1 MTALPTTSIAE
12 SLNRDCVCQT
22 LDAKRL
28 QQQWQADPA
37 LSSVNESILTQ
48 RPHLFSATSVFISQ
62 AQYQQMQAL
71 VSAVEQVVDLPAYRQ
86 TVLDDAPAIAQQANP
101 TRGVFLGYDFHL
113 SPEGVRLIEIN
124 TNAGGALLNTFLAR
138 AQTACCQDMA
148 WASAANIKLANLEK
162 TFFAMFSQE
171 WQRQRGTQPLRQI
184 AIIDDEPN
192 NQYLC
197 PEFQLFQQ
205 LFQSLGVQAVV
216 IDARELTWH
225 DGKLWANERPIDLV
239 YNRLTDFYLEDS
251 AHLAL
256 KMAYKANAVVL
267 TPHPQAHALYANK
280 HNLVR
285 LSDAQSL
292 AQLGISGALQ
302 QTLVNT
308 IPTTE
313 TINPAKAEDLWA
325 RRKQLFFKPANGYG
339 SKATYRGDKITRRV
353 WEEILQGDYVA
364 QQLVPPSARRLQAD
378 GIEAELKVDIRAY
391 AYAGEIQ
398 LLAARLYT
406 GQTTNFRTSGGG
418 FAPVFLMP
426 N

>member
-1 MTALPTTSIAE
+1 
-12 SLNRDCVCQT
+12 
-22 LDAKRL
+22 
-28 QQQWQADPA
+28 
-37 LSSVNESILTQ
+37 
-48 RPHLFSATSVFISQ
+48 
-62 AQYQQMQAL
+62 MQAL

-162 TFFAMFSQE
+162 TFFEMFSQE

-205 LFQSLGVQAVV
+205 LFQSFGMQAVV
-216 IDARELTWH
+216 IDARELTWR

-239 YNRLTDFYLEDS
+239 YNRLTDFYLEDD
-251 AHLAL
+251 AHHAL
-256 KMAYKANAVVL
+256 KMAYEANAVVL

-285 LSDAQSL
+285 LSNVQFL
-292 AQLGISGALQ
+292 AQLGINEAIQ
-302 QTLVNT
+302 QTLLSI

-313 TINPAKAEDLWA
+313 TVTPTKADDLWA

-339 SKATYRGDKITRRV
+339 SKATYRGDKMTRRV

-378 GIEAELKVDIRAY
+378 GVEAELKVDIRAY